1 MSGGD
6 RVRTVIAMTT
16 AAARDV
22 VLELASAHA
31 PARAIQ
37 VVADLGVAD
46 AISEHPRTEEELAV
60 TLGVDADALGRVL
73 RLLEAYGVFVRDG
86 DRAWNHNDA
95 SRLLRTDDPGSLR
108 SYVRMSG
115 TPFNWGSF
123 THLEYSLRTGKPGV
137 TQLGAAG
144 WLQYLDAHPDE
155 HEVFQDA
162 MTAKA
167 RADVAA
173 VLATYDFGRHER
185 VADVGGGHGHLVDAV
200 LARHPGVHGVL
211 FELPQVASEVTP
223 HDRLDVVGGDF
234 FVDPLPA
241 CDAYVLMNVIHDWD
255 DDKAVTILAAAA
267 DAGKSRGA
275 SVLLVEAILPEGAE
289 PHRAKVLD
297 AMMLAVTGGRE
308 RTLRQYE
315 RLLSRAGLELVAK
328 TPTATTFSIIE
339 ARPR

>member
-6 RVRTVIAMTT
+6 RVRTVITMTT

-123 THLEYSLRTGKPGV
+123 THLEYSLRTGPGV

-144 WLQYLDAHPDE
+144 WMQYLDAHPDE
-155 HEVFQDA
+155 HKVF
-162 MTAKA
+162 
-167 RADVAA
+167 
-173 VLATYDFGRHER
+173 
-185 VADVGGGHGHLVDAV
+185 
-200 LARHPGVHGVL
+200 
-211 FELPQVASEVTP
+211 
-223 HDRLDVVGGDF
+223 
-234 FVDPLPA
+234 
-241 CDAYVLMNVIHDWD
+241 
-255 DDKAVTILAAAA
+255 
-267 DAGKSRGA
+267 
-275 SVLLVEAILPEGAE
+275 
-289 PHRAKVLD
+289 
-297 AMMLAVTGGRE
+297 
-308 RTLRQYE
+308 RTR
-315 RLLSRAGLELVAK
+315 
-328 TPTATTFSIIE
+328 
-339 ARPR
+339 